1 MLSENAASIKGDN
14 EVLVCETCLNFFPNR
29 VEFEGH
35 CSETR
40 HSDNTVILRAVSA
53 TKVEEDKAVVI
64 FEIPQ

>member
-1 MLSENAASIKGDN
+1 MLFENAGSIKGDN

-29 VEFEGH
+29 AEFEGH
-35 CSETR
+35 RRETR
-40 HSDNTVILRAVSA
+40 HSDNTVLPRAISA